1 LIIFVKGFDMPQV
14 VTCLLIN
21 NDGKLLILKRSRMV
35 KTYKGLWGG
44 VAGYIEENE
53 KPFETALKEIREEV
67 GIEKKSATFIRQI
80 EPIEFTDFH
89 DGRKYDWV
97 IHPFLFKVKNVGKLK
112 IDWEHSEY
120 KWIDPSEIES
130 FDTVPYFKDVVSEI
144 LL

>member
-1 LIIFVKGFDMPQV
+1 MYVKGSDMSQV

-21 NDGKLLILKRSRMV
+21 TDGKLLILKRSRMV

-53 KPFETALKEIREEV
+53 KPYETALKEIREEV
-67 GIEKKSATFIRQI
+67 GIEKKNVSLIAQGG
-80 EPIEFTDFH
+80 PIEFTDL
-89 DGRKYDWV
+89 DNGRKYDWV
-97 IHPFLFKVKNVGKLK
+97 IHSFLFKVKDVGKLK

-120 KWIDPSEIES
+120 KWIDPSEIEN
-130 FDTVPYFKDVVSEI
+130 FDTVPYFKDIVSEI

>member
-1 LIIFVKGFDMPQV
+1 MAKA

-21 NDGKLLILKRSRMV
+21 KDGKLLILKRSRMV

-53 KPFETALKEIREEV
+53 KPYETALKEIREEV
-67 GIEKKSATFIRQI
+67 GIEKKNVILIREV
-80 EPIEFTDFH
+80 EPFEFTDFH
-89 DGRKYDWV
+89 EGGKYDWL
-97 IHPFLFKVKNVGKLK
+97 IHPFLFKVGEVGRLK

-120 KWIDPSEIES
+120 KWIYPSEIGN
-130 FDTVPYFKDVVSEI
+130 FDTVPYFKEIVSEV

>member
-1 LIIFVKGFDMPQV
+1 LIIFVKGSDMSRV

-21 NDGKLLILKRSRMV
+21 EDGKLLILRRSRMV

-53 KPFETALKEIREEV
+53 KPYETALKEIREEV
-67 GIEKKSATFIRQI
+67 GIEKKNAALIREI
-80 EPIEFTDFH
+80 EPFEFDDFH
-89 DGRKYDWV
+89 DERKYDWF
-97 IHPFLFKVKNVGKLK
+97 IHPFLFKIKVVEKLK

-120 KWIDPSEIES
+120 KWIDPSEIEN
-130 FDTVPYFKDVVSEI
+130 FDTVPYFKDIVSEV

>member
-1 LIIFVKGFDMPQV
+1 MAKA

-21 NDGKLLILKRSRMV
+21 KDGDLLILKRSRMV

-53 KPFETALKEIREEV
+53 KPYETALKEIREEA
-67 GIEKKSATFIRQI
+67 GIEKKNVNLIREV
-80 EPIEFTDFH
+80 EPVEFTDFY

-97 IHPFLFKVKNVGKLK
+97 IHPFLFKVKEPGKLK

-120 KWIDPSEIES
+120 KWINPCEIEK
-130 FDTVPYFKDVVSEI
+130 FDTVPYFKEIVSEI

>member
-1 LIIFVKGFDMPQV
+1 MSQV

-21 NDGKLLILKRSRMV
+21 TDGKLLILKRSRMV

-53 KPFETALKEIREEV
+53 KPYETALKEIREEV
-67 GIEKKSATFIRQI
+67 GIEKKNVSLIAQGG
-80 EPIEFTDFH
+80 PIEFTDL
-89 DGRKYDWV
+89 DNGRKYDWV
-97 IHPFLFKVKNVGKLK
+97 IHSFLFKVKDVGKLK

-120 KWIDPSEIES
+120 KWIDPSEIEN
-130 FDTVPYFKDVVSEI
+130 FDTVPYFKDIVSEI

>member
-1 LIIFVKGFDMPQV
+1 MAKA

-21 NDGKLLILKRSRMV
+21 KDGKLLILKRSRMV

-53 KPFETALKEIREEV
+53 KPYETALKEIREEV
-67 GIEKKSATFIRQI
+67 GIEKKNISLIREV
-80 EPIEFTDFH
+80 EPVEFTDFH
-89 DGRKYDWV
+89 EGWKYDWV
-97 IHPFLFKVKNVGKLK
+97 IHPFLFKVKSVGQIK

-120 KWIDPSEIES
+120 RWINPLEIKN
-130 FDTVPYFKDVVSEI
+130 FDTVPYFKEIVSEI